1 MAKGVISVNDKE
13 YSELIFS
20 ALEQM
25 RNYIFDYD
33 VPAFSSESFKIKYD
47 NKDADA
53 CFYYEPIAF
62 TGDMKACVKIAG
74 VCLEFDYGEIEF
86 LEKEK
91 TLRILK
97 DFLIEYDKKITLVFN
112 EKQNGFIKIIEK
124 I

>member
-1 MAKGVISVNDKE
+1 MDDKE

-33 VPAFSSESFKIKYD
+33 VPAFSSESFEIKYND
-47 NKDADA
+47 KDADA
-53 CFYYEPIAF
+53 CFHYEPIAF
-62 TGDMKACVKIAG
+62 TGDMKACVKIAD
-74 VCLEFDYGEIEF
+74 VCLDVYYGEIEF

-97 DFLIEYDKKITLVFN
+97 DFLGEYDKKITLVFN
-112 EKQNGFIKIIEK
+112 EKRSGFLKIIEK
-124 I
+124 L